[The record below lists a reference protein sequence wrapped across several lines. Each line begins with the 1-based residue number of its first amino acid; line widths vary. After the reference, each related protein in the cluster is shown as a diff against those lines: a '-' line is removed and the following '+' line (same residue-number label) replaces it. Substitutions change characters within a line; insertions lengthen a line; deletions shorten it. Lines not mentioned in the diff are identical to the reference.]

1 MSKTELAKQL
11 QSLVAGALP
20 LVAAK
25 IQFMLPFLNPQITED
40 QWPITSLLALVSSGV
55 TYNLAQHSQ
64 MPRGARILALL
75 GLVTAVASI
84 ILLIVLV
91 DNLFLRGSPEMQDA
105 LTRSLF
111 VFLFVGVGLALGWC
125 SAQIL

>member
-1 MSKTELAKQL
+1 MSFTDHAKQL

-20 LVAAK
+20 LIVAK
-25 IQFMLPFLNPQITED
+25 VQFLLPFLNPQISEE

-55 TYNLAQHSQ
+55 AYNLAQHSQ

-75 GLVTAVASI
+75 GLVTAVVSI
-84 ILLIVLV
+84 ILLIALV
-91 DNLFLRGSPEMQDA
+91 DNLFLRTSPEMQDA

-111 VFLFVGVGLALGWC
+111 VLLFVGVGLALGWC
-125 SAQIL
+125 WAQVL